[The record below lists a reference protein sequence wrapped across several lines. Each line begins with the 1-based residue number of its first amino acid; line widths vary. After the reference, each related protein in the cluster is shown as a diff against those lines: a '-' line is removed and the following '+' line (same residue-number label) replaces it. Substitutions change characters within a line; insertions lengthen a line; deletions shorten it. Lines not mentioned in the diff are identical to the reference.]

1 VTYVVDAS
9 VAVKWFVR
17 ENLHEQAL
25 ALLDHGAPLAAPD
38 LVVTEVTNIAWKK
51 VVRNEIS
58 RRQAHVITIAIS
70 RYIPA
75 LHPSVDLA
83 ERALEIAL
91 TLNHPV
97 YDCIY
102 LACAETIDGILMTA
116 DRRLHRSVH
125 GSEFESLIRYLDDA
139 G

>member
-1 VTYVVDAS
+1 MTYVVDAS

-17 ENLHEQAL
+17 ENLHEEAL
-25 ALLDHGAPLAAPD
+25 GLLDRSESLAAPD
-38 LVVTEVTNIAWKK
+38 LIVTEATNIALKK

-58 RRQAHVITIAIS
+58 REQAHVITIAIS
-70 RYIPA
+70 RYIPT
-75 LHPSVDLA
+75 LHPSADLA

-102 LACAETIDGILMTA
+102 LACAETIDGILITA
-116 DRRLHRSVH
+116 DRKLCRSVH

>member
-1 VTYVVDAS
+1 MIG
-9 VAVKWFVR
+9 F
-17 ENLHEQAL
+17 
-25 ALLDHGAPLAAPD
+25 
-38 LVVTEVTNIAWKK
+38 
-51 VVRNEIS
+51 
-58 RRQAHVITIAIS
+58 
-70 RYIPA
+70 
-75 LHPSVDLA
+75 
-83 ERALEIAL
+83 AL